1 MNKYADLHL
10 HTNASDGEYS
20 PQFVVRAA
28 KVQGFTAIAITDHD
42 TLSGIPDAIQTC
54 QEVNLELITG
64 VEISTVW
71 QSKEIHILGYL
82 LDIDNSP
89 LQEKLVEMKNSR
101 SERINKMVIQLRN
114 LGYDINLFEVLEIS
128 GSGAI
133 GRPHIAKI
141 LMGKGYV
148 KTIKEA
154 FIKLLS
160 PGCPAYIPR
169 YKITPQEA
177 ISLILNAKG
186 IPALAHPG
194 INPDDNLI
202 PYLKGIG
209 LQGIEVWHPEHNNQ
223 AVNKYYNLAKTYDL
237 LMTGGS
243 DWHGSNKDNDF
254 FLGSIKIEYSLVE
267 KMEIRKEELLK
278 CKSQK
283 D

>member
-28 KVQGFTAIAITDHD
+28 KAQGFTAIAITDHD
-42 TLSGIPDAIQTC
+42 TLSGLPEALKTSG
-54 QEVNLELITG
+54 EVNLELIAG

-89 LQEKLVEMKNSR
+89 LQEKLVEMKSSR
-101 SERINKMVIQLRN
+101 SQRIKNMVIQLRN
-114 LGYDINLFEVLEIS
+114 LGYDINFCEVLEIS

-141 LMGKGYV
+141 LVKKGYV

-177 ISLILNAKG
+177 IKLILNARG
-186 IPALAHPG
+186 IPVLAHPG
-194 INPDDNLI
+194 VNPDDNLL
-202 PYLKGIG
+202 PYLKEIG

-223 AVNKYYNLAKTYDL
+223 AVDKYYSLAKTYEL

-243 DWHGSNKDNDF
+243 DWHGSNKDTNF

-267 KMEIRKEELLK
+267 NLKVRKQELIR
-278 CKSQK
+278 CKLQT